1 MSLDDVFILQ
11 KIAVKDTS
19 IRWRGCRESEISMRA
34 SSDIEQTINAHGDA
48 VWRACLV
55 YLAPSEAEDAFQNT
69 FMKYA
74 LCDKLFNDEEHKKA
88 WLLRVAINICKD
100 VLKAARRKDVS
111 LDCQLAQANHV
122 KGAFVGE
129 ASSRGMKEASLK
141 GVECI
146 SPGEASGEVALGLS
160 EPSVEQSVFGLREI
174 LDALN
179 SLGDPPKTELY
190 LSLYEGYTAKEIA
203 VMTGEPEG
211 TVYSWISRGKRLLR
225 EALR

>member
-1 MSLDDVFILQ
+1 
-11 KIAVKDTS
+11 
-19 IRWRGCRESEISMRA
+19 MRA

-74 LCDKLFNDEEHKKA
+74 LCDELFNDEEHKKA

-225 EALR
+225 EALQ